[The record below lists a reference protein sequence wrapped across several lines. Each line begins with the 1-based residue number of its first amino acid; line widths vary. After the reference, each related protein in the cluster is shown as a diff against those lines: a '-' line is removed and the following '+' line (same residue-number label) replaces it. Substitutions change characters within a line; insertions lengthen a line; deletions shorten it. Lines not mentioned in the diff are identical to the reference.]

1 MNKLYIA
8 IFGLLIWSGCTSPE
22 NKNANVVSEKPL
34 FKLLD
39 STRTNIFF
47 SNRISEDFDR
57 NIFNYP
63 AFYNGSGVAVGD
75 LNGDGRDEVYLS
87 GNMSGNKLYFNQ
99 GDMQFVD
106 ITDISGTAGKTEGWK
121 NGVNMVDVNGDGKLD
136 IYVCYSGDFDENT
149 RKNQLFIN
157 QGLNAEG
164 MPTFKDEAEAYGLD
178 DPAYST
184 QSYFFDYDR
193 DGDLDLLLVNE
204 NIKVLSNLDDI
215 TIQALRKKSDP
226 FSGSKFYRNDK
237 GHFVDVTEKTGINH
251 SVLSYGLSASISD
264 VNGDGW
270 PDMYVSND
278 YSIQDHLYINNK
290 NGTFTDQLT
299 ANLDH
304 ISMYSMGNNIS
315 DINNDGLPDIYTLDM
330 IPEDNK
336 RQKLL
341 QGFDNYEYFYLN
353 LRNGLYY
360 QYMRNMMHINN
371 GNGTF
376 SEVGQLAGVSNT
388 DWSWAPLFADFD
400 NDGWKDLFVTN
411 GYLHDFTNMDVV
423 KYNENY
429 FRSINGEV
437 EPKHIME
444 MLSKLPSS
452 DVKNYIYKN
461 NGDLTFTNKVMNWG
475 FDASSNSSGAV
486 YSDLDNDG
494 DLDLI
499 VNNLN
504 KPAFIYQNQSDSIK
518 HYLKVKLK
526 GLKGNTDGLGAKVTI
541 YYGNKLQLVD
551 QMPAKGY
558 LSSVSSTLHFGLGK
572 EKGVD
577 SVRVLWVTGKQQVIK
592 NVQADL
598 TLYVNELE
606 AVNSYHAPVIPPPL
620 FKAVSAPLAY
630 TQVKNTINDFKRQT
644 LLVNALSF
652 SGPCMAKA
660 DVNGDGLEDV
670 FVGGDVNT
678 AGTVFIQQKN
688 GSFKGSQTGFE
699 QDKASE
705 DADAIFFDANHD
717 GFQDLYVVSGGYNN
731 YAVND
736 VLLQDRLYLNDGK
749 GNFSKSSD
757 ALPQMRSSKS
767 CARVADFNG
776 DGYPDIFVGGRVI
789 PSRYPEAPESY
800 LLINDGKG
808 HFKDQLE
815 KVSPGIKLIG
825 MVTDAAWVDLNGD
838 KKLDLITVGEWM
850 PIKVFINSNGKL
862 VDKTTTYFDKEYS
875 GFWNKISVA
884 DMNGDGKPD
893 LIVGNLGL
901 NSQCKVSD
909 TEPAEMIFKDFD
921 DNGAVDPIM
930 CFYIMGKSYP
940 YITRDEMLDQ
950 MSVMRPRFPDYTS
963 YANMA
968 MKDIFTEEELKGAKT
983 LKANYLKTAYFES
996 AKDGK
1001 FKEKPLPVQAQFSP
1015 VFSIT
1020 PEDFDGDGF
1029 KDIVLF
1035 GNINQS
1041 RLRFGKYDANHG
1053 ILLKGNGKGS
1063 FSYVSQQKS
1072 GFNIRGDVRSAI
1084 TINNTLI
1091 LGINQDKM
1099 RAFHFGNDDPTKK
1112 SN

>member
-1 MNKLYIA
+1 MKHFYFLIA
-8 IFGLLIWSGCTSPE
+8 GLLLLSACNRSGTSD
-22 NKNANVVSEKPL
+22 KDQVDEKPL
-34 FKLLD
+34 FTLLD
-39 STRTNIFF
+39 STKTKIYFHNNINETFEH
-47 SNRISEDFDR
+47 NV
-57 NIFNYP
+57 FNYP

-87 GNMSGNKLYFNQ
+87 GNMTGNKLYFNQ

-106 ITDISGTAGKTEGWK
+106 ITEIAGVAGRPGTWK
-121 NGVNMVDVNGDGKLD
+121 NGVNMADVNGDGKVD
-136 IYVCYSGDFDENT
+136 IYICYSGDYDT
-149 RKNQLFIN
+149 DLRRNQLFIN
-157 QGLNAEG
+157 QGLDAEG
-164 MPTFKDEAEAYGLD
+164 LPRFVDEAKKYGLD

-204 NIKVLSNLDDI
+204 NIKVLTNLDDV
-215 TIQALRKKSDP
+215 TIQELRKTADQM
-226 FSGSKFYRNDK
+226 SGSKLYRND
-237 GHFVDVTEKTGINH
+237 GNRFTNVTVKAGLNN
-251 SVLSYGLSASISD
+251 SVLSYGLSAAISD
-264 VNGDGW
+264 VNNDGW

-290 NGTFTDQLT
+290 NGTFTDQLS

-315 DINNDGLPDIYTLDM
+315 DVNNDGLPDIYTLDM

-341 QGFDNYEYFYLN
+341 QGFDNYEFFYLN

-360 QYMRNMMHINN
+360 QYMRNMLHINN
-371 GNGTF
+371 GNGSF
-376 SEVGQLAGVSNT
+376 SEIGQLSGISNT

-429 FRSINGEV
+429 FKSINGNV
-437 EPKHIME
+437 EPKHIMQ

-461 NGDLTFTNKVMNWG
+461 NGDLTFTKKVSNWG
-475 FDASSNSSGAV
+475 FETPSNSSGAV

-504 KPAFIYQNQSDSIK
+504 KAAFVYQNNGDTTA

-526 GLKGNTDGLGAKVTI
+526 GNNKNTDGLGTKVTI
-541 YYGNKLQLVD
+541 YYGNKIQWLD

-558 LSSVSSTLHFGLGK
+558 LSSVSSMLHFGLGK
-572 EKGVD
+572 QKTID
-577 SVRVLWVTGKQQVIK
+577 SVRVVWLSGKQQVLK
-592 NVQADL
+592 NVLTDL
-598 TLYVNELE
+598 TLYVNEKDALDIY
-606 AVNSYHAPVIPPPL
+606 SAPKQKVPL
-620 FKAVSAPLAY
+620 FKEIVSPVQYAQA
-630 TQVKNTINDFKRQT
+630 KNTINDFKRQT

-670 FVGGDVNT
+670 FVGGDINV
-678 AGTVFIQQKN
+678 AGSLYLQQK
-688 GSFKGSQTGFE
+688 GGKFLATAKQFE
-699 QDKASE
+699 LDKASQ

-717 GFQDLYVVSGGYNN
+717 GFQDLYVASGGYNS
-731 YAVND
+731 YAIND
-736 VLLQDRLYLNDGK
+736 PLFQDRLYLNDGK
-749 GNFSKSSD
+749 GKFTKIPS
-757 ALPQMRSSKS
+757 ALPQMLSSKS
-767 CARVADFNG
+767 CARVGDFNG
-776 DGYPDIFVGGRVI
+776 DGNPDIFVGGRVI
-789 PSRYPEAPESY
+789 PSRYPEAPQSY

-808 HFKDQLE
+808 NFKDQIDKIAPSL
-815 KVSPGIKLIG
+815 KTAG
-825 MVTDAAWVDLNGD
+825 MVTDAAWIDLNSD
-838 KKLDLITVGEWM
+838 KKQDLILVGEWM
-850 PIKVFINSNGKL
+850 PIAAYINTGSKL
-862 VDKTTTYFDKEYS
+862 ENKTTKYFDKEYS
-875 GFWNKISVA
+875 GFWNKLKVE

-909 TEPAEMIFKDFD
+909 AEPAEMIYKDFD

-950 MSVMRPRFPDYTS
+950 ISLMRPRFPDYKS
-963 YANMA
+963 YAEA
-968 MKDIFTEEELKGAKT
+968 EMKDIFTKEELEGAKT

-996 AKDGK
+996 GKDGR
-1001 FKEKPLPVQAQFSP
+1001 FKEKNLPIEAQFSP
-1015 VFSIT
+1015 VFTIT
-1020 PEDFDGDGF
+1020 PLDYDGDGK
-1029 KDIVLF
+1029 KDLILC
-1035 GNINQS
+1035 GNLNQS
-1041 RLRFGKYDANHG
+1041 RLRFGKYDANDG

-1063 FSYVSQQKS
+1063 FTYIPQQLS
-1072 GFNIRGDVRSAI
+1072 GFKIKGDVRSVVKVG
-1084 TINNTLI
+1084 NTL
-1091 LGINQDKM
+1091 LFGINQEKL
-1099 RAFHFGNDDPTKK
+1099 RAYQFDSK
-1112 SN
+1112 

>member
-1 MNKLYIA
+1 MNKAYLVIA
-8 IFGLLIWSGCTSPE
+8 GLLLWSGCKSSDTKDASAPIE
-22 NKNANVVSEKPL
+22 NPL

-39 STRTNIFF
+39 STKTNIHF
-47 SNRISEDFDR
+47 SNRITEDFDR

-87 GNMSGNKLYFNQ
+87 GNMTGSKLYFNQ
-99 GDMQFVD
+99 GDMHFID
-106 ITDISGTAGKTEGWK
+106 ITELSGTAGRELGWR

-164 MPTFKDEAEAYGLD
+164 MPTFKDEAEAYGLA
-178 DPAYST
+178 DPSYST

-193 DGDLDLLLVNE
+193 DGDLDMLLVNE
-204 NIKVLSNLDDI
+204 NIKVLSNLDDV
-215 TIQALRKKSDP
+215 TIQDLRKKSDRY
-226 FSGSKFYRNDK
+226 SGSKFFRNDNN
-237 GHFVDVTEKTGINH
+237 HFVDVTVASGINH
-251 SVLSYGLSASISD
+251 SVLSYGLSASVAD

-270 PDMYVSND
+270 PDMYISND

-290 NGTFTDQLT
+290 NGTFTDKLSS
-299 ANLDH
+299 NLDH

-315 DINNDGLPDIYTLDM
+315 DINNDGRPDIYTLDM

-341 QGFDNYEYFYLN
+341 QGFDNYEFFYMN

-360 QYMRNMMHINN
+360 QYMRNMLHVNN

-376 SEVGQLAGVSNT
+376 SEVGQLSGISNT

-429 FRSINGEV
+429 FKSINGEV

-461 NGDLTFTNKVMNWG
+461 NGDLTFTNKVRNWG
-475 FDASSNSSGAV
+475 FEAGSNSSGAV
-486 YSDLDNDG
+486 YSDLDDDG

-504 KPAFIYQNQSDSIK
+504 KPAFIYQNQGDSTK

-526 GLKGNTDGLGAKVTI
+526 GLKGNTDGLGAKVTVF
-541 YYGNKLQLVD
+541 YGDKLQLVD

-558 LSSVSSTLHFGLGK
+558 LSSVSSMLHFGLGK
-572 EKGVD
+572 LKSVD
-577 SVRVLWVTGKQQVIK
+577 SVRIVWNSGKQQVIK

-598 TLYVNELE
+598 ILYVNEVE
-606 AVNSYHAPVIPPPL
+606 ATGIYHSPKTTAPL
-620 FKAVSAPLAY
+620 FKAINSPIASAQKP
-630 TQVKNTINDFKRQT
+630 NNINDFKRQT
-644 LLVNALSF
+644 LLLNALSF

-660 DVNGDGLEDV
+660 DINGDGLEDV

-678 AGTVFIQQKN
+678 AGTIYIQQK
-688 GSFKGSQTGFE
+688 GGQFKGNTSAFDI
-699 QDKASE
+699 DKASE
-705 DADAIFFDANHD
+705 DADAVFFDANHD
-717 GFQDLYVVSGGYNN
+717 GYPDLYVASGGYNDF
-731 YAVND
+731 AVND
-736 VLLQDRLYLNDGK
+736 PLLQDRLYLNDGK
-749 GNFSKSSD
+749 GNFSKSLNT
-757 ALPQMRSSKS
+757 LPQMRSSKS
-767 CARVADFNG
+767 CARVGDFNG
-776 DGYPDIFVGGRVI
+776 DGHLDVFVGGRVI

-808 HFKDQLE
+808 HFKDQL
-815 KVSPGIKLIG
+815 KSIASNIKSIG
-825 MVTDAAWVDLNGD
+825 MITDAAWIDLNGD
-838 KKLDLITVGEWM
+838 KKQDLIIIGEWM
-850 PIKVFINSNGKL
+850 PIKAFINSNGKL
-862 VDKTTTYFDKEYS
+862 VDKTSSYFEKDYA
-875 GFWNKISVA
+875 GFWNRLQVE

-909 TEPAEMIFKDFD
+909 KQHAEMIYKDFD

-940 YITRDEMLDQ
+940 YITRDELLDQ

-963 YANMA
+963 YADA
-968 MKDIFTEEELKGAKT
+968 GMKDIFTEEELKDAKN

-996 AKDGK
+996 GRDGR
-1001 FKEKPLPVQAQFSP
+1001 FKEKPLPIQAQFSP
-1015 VFSIT
+1015 VFTIT
-1020 PEDFDGDGF
+1020 PGDFDGDGY
-1029 KDIVLF
+1029 KDLLLC

-1053 ILLKGNGKGS
+1053 IFLKGNGKGA
-1063 FSYVSQQKS
+1063 FSYVSQYLS
-1072 GFNIRGDVRSAI
+1072 GLDLRGDVRSAI
-1084 TINNTLI
+1084 TINNTVLF
-1091 LGINQDKM
+1091 GINQDKV
-1099 RAFHFGNDDPTKK
+1099 RAFKYK
-1112 SN
+1112 

>member
-1 MNKLYIA
+1 MNKAYLVIA
-8 IFGLLIWSGCTSPE
+8 GLLLWSGCKSSDTKDASAPIE
-22 NKNANVVSEKPL
+22 NPL

-39 STRTNIFF
+39 STKTNIHF
-47 SNRISEDFDR
+47 SNRITEDFDR

-87 GNMSGNKLYFNQ
+87 GNMTGSKLYFNQ
-99 GDMQFVD
+99 GDMHFID
-106 ITDISGTAGKTEGWK
+106 ITELSGTAGREVGWR

-164 MPTFKDEAEAYGLD
+164 MPTFKDEAEAYGLA
-178 DPAYST
+178 DPSYST

-193 DGDLDLLLVNE
+193 DGDLDMLLVNE
-204 NIKVLSNLDDI
+204 NIKVLSNLDDV
-215 TIQALRKKSDP
+215 TIQDLRKKSDRY
-226 FSGSKFYRNDK
+226 SGSKFFRNDNN
-237 GHFVDVTEKTGINH
+237 HFVDVTVASGINH
-251 SVLSYGLSASISD
+251 SVLSYGLSASIAD

-290 NGTFTDQLT
+290 NGTFTDRLSS
-299 ANLDH
+299 NLDH

-315 DINNDGLPDIYTLDM
+315 DINNDGRPDIYTLDM

-341 QGFDNYEYFYLN
+341 QGFDNYEFFYMN

-360 QYMRNMMHINN
+360 QYMRNMLHINN

-376 SEVGQLAGVSNT
+376 SEVGQLSGISNT

-461 NGDLTFTNKVMNWG
+461 NGDLTFTNKVRNWG
-475 FDASSNSSGAV
+475 FEAGSNSSGAV
-486 YSDLDNDG
+486 YSDLDDDG

-504 KPAFIYQNQSDSIK
+504 KPAFIYQNQGDSTK

-526 GLKGNTDGLGAKVTI
+526 GLKGNTDGLGAKVTVF
-541 YYGNKLQLVD
+541 YGDKLQLVD

-558 LSSVSSTLHFGLGK
+558 LSSVSSMLHFGLGK
-572 EKGVD
+572 LKSVD
-577 SVRVLWVTGKQQVIK
+577 SVRIVWNSGKQQVIK
-592 NVQADL
+592 KVQADL
-598 TLYVNELE
+598 ILYVNEVE
-606 AVNSYHAPVIPPPL
+606 ATGTYQSLKTTAPL
-620 FKAVSAPLAY
+620 FKAINSPIASAQKP
-630 TQVKNTINDFKRQT
+630 NNINDFKRQT

-660 DVNGDGLEDV
+660 DINGDGLEDV

-678 AGTVFIQQKN
+678 AGTIYIQQK
-688 GSFKGSQTGFE
+688 GGQFKGNTSAFDI
-699 QDKASE
+699 DKASE
-705 DADAIFFDANHD
+705 DADAVFFDANHD
-717 GFQDLYVVSGGYNN
+717 GYPDLYVASGGYNDF
-731 YAVND
+731 AVND
-736 VLLQDRLYLNDGK
+736 PLLQDRLYLNDGK
-749 GNFSKSSD
+749 GNFSKSLN
-757 ALPQMRSSKS
+757 ALPQIRSSKS
-767 CARVADFNG
+767 CARVGDFNG
-776 DGYPDIFVGGRVI
+776 DGHLDVFVGGRVI

-808 HFKDQLE
+808 HFKDQL
-815 KVSPGIKLIG
+815 KSIASSIKSIG
-825 MVTDAAWVDLNGD
+825 MVTDAAWIDLNGD
-838 KKLDLITVGEWM
+838 RKQDLVLIGEWM
-850 PIKVFINSNGKL
+850 PIKAFINSNGKL
-862 VDKTTTYFDKEYS
+862 VDKTSSYFDKDYA
-875 GFWNKISVA
+875 GFWSRLQVE

-909 TEPAEMIFKDFD
+909 KQPAEMIYKDFD

-940 YITRDEMLDQ
+940 YITRDELLDQ

-963 YANMA
+963 YADA
-968 MKDIFTEEELKGAKT
+968 GMKDIFTEEELKDAKT

-996 AKDGK
+996 GRDGR
-1001 FKEKPLPVQAQFSP
+1001 FKEKPLPIQVQFSP
-1015 VFSIT
+1015 VFTIT
-1020 PEDFDGDGF
+1020 PGDFDGDGY
-1029 KDIVLF
+1029 KDLLLG

-1053 ILLKGNGKGS
+1053 IFLKGNGKGA
-1063 FSYVSQQKS
+1063 FSYVPQYLS
-1072 GFNIRGDVRSAI
+1072 GLDLRGDVRSAI
-1084 TINNTLI
+1084 TINNTVLF
-1091 LGINQDKM
+1091 GINQDKV
-1099 RAFHFGNDDPTKK
+1099 RAFKYK
-1112 SN
+1112 

>member
-1 MNKLYIA
+1 MYKIYIVLA
-8 IFGLLIWSGCTSPE
+8 GLFLWSGCKSPG
-22 NKNANVVSEKPL
+22 ANDASVTEEKPL

-39 STRTNIFF
+39 STKTNIHF
-47 SNRISEDFDR
+47 SNRITENFDR

-87 GNMSGNKLYFNQ
+87 GNMTGSKLYFNQ

-106 ITDISGTAGKTEGWK
+106 ITELSGTAGRAVGWK

-136 IYVCYSGDFDENT
+136 IYVCYSGDFDEAT

-157 QGLNAEG
+157 QGLNADG
-164 MPTFKDEAEAYGLD
+164 MPTFKDEAEAYGLA
-178 DPAYST
+178 DPSYST

-193 DGDLDLLLVNE
+193 DGDLDMLLVNE
-204 NIKVLSNLDDI
+204 NIKVLSNLDDV
-215 TIQALRKKSDP
+215 TIQDLRKKSDP
-226 FSGSKFYRNDK
+226 YSGSKFFRNDNN
-237 GHFVDVTEKTGINH
+237 HFVDVTVKTGINH

-290 NGTFTDQLT
+290 NGTFTDKLT
-299 ANLDH
+299 SSLDH

-341 QGFDNYEYFYLN
+341 QGFDNYEFFYLN

-360 QYMRNMMHINN
+360 QYMRNMLHINN
-371 GNGTF
+371 GNGSF
-376 SEVGQLAGVSNT
+376 SEVGQLSGVSNT

-429 FRSINGEV
+429 FKSIGGEV

-461 NGDLTFTNKVMNWG
+461 NGDLTFTNKIKSWG
-475 FDASSNSSGAV
+475 FEAGSNSSGAV
-486 YSDLDNDG
+486 YSDLDDDG
-494 DLDLI
+494 DLDLV

-504 KPAFIYQNQSDSIK
+504 KPAFIYQNQGDSTK

-526 GLKGNTDGLGAKVTI
+526 GLKGNTDGLGAKVTVF
-541 YYGNKLQLVD
+541 YGDKIQLVD

-558 LSSVSSTLHFGLGK
+558 LSSVSSLLHFGLGK
-572 EKGVD
+572 LKAVD
-577 SVRVLWVTGKQQVIK
+577 SVRVIWVTGKQQIIK
-592 NVQADL
+592 KVQADL
-598 TLYVNELE
+598 TLYVNEAE
-606 AVNSYHAPVIPPPL
+606 AKGNYQLPKVAVPL
-620 FKAVSAPLAY
+620 FQSINSPIASA
-630 TQVKNTINDFKRQT
+630 QSKNNINDFKRQT

-678 AGTVFIQQKN
+678 AGAIYLQQK
-688 GSFKGSQTGFE
+688 GGQFKGSTAGFE
-699 QDKASE
+699 VDKASE
-705 DADAIFFDANHD
+705 DADAVFFDANHD
-717 GFQDLYVVSGGYNN
+717 GYPDLYVASGGYNN
-731 YAVND
+731 FAVND

-749 GNFSKSSD
+749 GKFTKSLD

-767 CARVADFNG
+767 CARIGDFNG
-776 DGYPDIFVGGRVI
+776 DGNPDVFVGGRVI

-800 LLINDGKG
+800 LLISDGKG
-808 HFKDQLE
+808 HFTNQLQ
-815 KVSPGIKLIG
+815 KIAPGIRSIG
-825 MVTDAAWVDLNGD
+825 MVTDATWIDLNGD
-838 KKLDLITVGEWM
+838 KKQDLVIVGEWM
-850 PIKVFINSNGKL
+850 PIKAFINNNGKL
-862 VDKTTTYFDKEYS
+862 QDKTSNYFDKEYS
-875 GFWNKISVA
+875 GFWNRLQVS
-884 DMNGDGKPD
+884 DMNGDGKLD

-909 TEPAEMIFKDFD
+909 KEPAEMIYKDFD

-940 YITRDEMLDQ
+940 YITRDELLDQ
-950 MSVMRPRFPDYTS
+950 MSIMRPKFPDYTS
-963 YANMA
+963 YANAGMTE
-968 MKDIFTEEELKGAKT
+968 IFTPEELEGAKK
-983 LKANYLKTAYFES
+983 LKANYLKTAYFEGG
-996 AKDGK
+996 KNGK
-1001 FKEKPLPVQAQFSP
+1001 FHEKPLPIQAQFSP
-1015 VFSIT
+1015 VFTIT
-1020 PEDFDGDGF
+1020 PGDFDGDGF
-1029 KDIVLF
+1029 KDLILC

-1053 ILLKGNGKGS
+1053 ILLKGNGKGG
-1063 FSYVSQQKS
+1063 FTYVSQQRS
-1072 GFNIRGDVRSAI
+1072 GLKISGDVRSAI
-1084 TINNTLI
+1084 TLNKSVLF
-1091 LGINQDKM
+1091 GINQDKM
-1099 RAFHFGNDDPTKK
+1099 RAFKFQ
-1112 SN
+1112 

>member
-1 MNKLYIA
+1 MNKAYIV
-8 IFGLLIWSGCTSPE
+8 IVGLFLWSGCKSPSANDTSVPAE
-22 NKNANVVSEKPL
+22 DAL

-39 STRTNIFF
+39 STRTNIHF
-47 SNRISEDFDR
+47 SNRITENFDR

-75 LNGDGRDEVYLS
+75 LNGDGKDEVYLS
-87 GNMSGNKLYFNQ
+87 GNMTGSKLYLNR

-106 ITDISGTAGKTEGWK
+106 ITDISGTAGRAEGWR

-136 IYVCYSGDFDENT
+136 IYICYSGDFDADT

-157 QGLNAEG
+157 QGLNVDG
-164 MPTFKDEAEAYGLD
+164 IPTFKDEAEAYGLA
-178 DPAYST
+178 DPSYST

-193 DGDLDLLLVNE
+193 DGDLDMLLVNE
-204 NIKVLSNLDDI
+204 NIKVLSNLDDV
-215 TIQALRKKSDP
+215 TIQELRKKSDP
-226 FSGSKFYRNDK
+226 FSGCKFFRNDNN
-237 GHFVDVTEKTGINH
+237 HFSDVTTKSGINN

-290 NGTFTDQLT
+290 NGTFTDKLSS
-299 ANLDH
+299 NLDH

-341 QGFDNYEYFYLN
+341 QGFDNYEFFYLN

-360 QYMRNMMHINN
+360 QYMRNMLHINN

-376 SEVGQLAGVSNT
+376 SEVGQLSGVSNT

-429 FRSINGEV
+429 FRSIGGDV

-461 NGDLTFTNKVMNWG
+461 NGDLTFTNKVASWG
-475 FDASSNSSGAV
+475 FDAGSNSSGAV
-486 YSDLDNDG
+486 YSDLDEDG
-494 DLDLI
+494 DLDLV

-504 KPAFIYQNQSDSIK
+504 KTAFIYQNQGDSTK

-526 GLKGNTDGLGAKVTI
+526 GLKGNTDGLGAKVTV
-541 YYGNKLQLVD
+541 YYRDKLQLVD

-558 LSSVSSTLHFGLGK
+558 LSSVSSMLHFGLGK
-572 EKGVD
+572 EKAVD
-577 SVRVLWVTGKQQVIK
+577 SVRVVWVTGKQQVLK

-598 TLYVNELE
+598 TLYVNEND
-606 AVNSYHAPVIPPPL
+606 ATGKYQSAKSPVPL
-620 FKAVSAPLAY
+620 FKKVNSPIASAQKA
-630 TQVKNTINDFKRQT
+630 NSINDFKRQT

-652 SGPCMAKA
+652 SGPCMTKA
-660 DVNGDGLEDV
+660 DVDGDGLEDV

-678 AGTVFIQQKN
+678 AGTVYIKQKN
-688 GSFKGSQTGFE
+688 GQFKGSTTGFE
-699 QDKASE
+699 ADKASE
-705 DADAIFFDANHD
+705 DADAVFLDANSD
-717 GFQDLYVVSGGYNN
+717 GFQDLYVVSGGYHNF
-731 YAVND
+731 AVND

-749 GNFSKSSD
+749 GNFNKSLD
-757 ALPQMRSSKS
+757 ALPAMRSSKS
-767 CARVADFNG
+767 CARVGDFNG
-776 DGYPDIFVGGRVI
+776 DGKPDVFLGGRVI
-789 PSRYPEAPESY
+789 PSRYPEAPESF

-808 HFKDQLE
+808 HFKDQLS
-815 KVSPGIKLIG
+815 KIAPGIKRLG
-825 MVTDAAWVDLNGD
+825 MVTDAAWIDLNGD
-838 KKLDLITVGEWM
+838 KKQDLIVIGEWM
-850 PIKVFINSNGKL
+850 PIKAFINSNGKL
-862 VDKTTTYFDKEYS
+862 QDKTTSYFDKEYA
-875 GFWNKISVA
+875 GFWNRLRVE

-909 TEPAEMIFKDFD
+909 KEPAEMIYKDFD

-930 CFYIMGKSYP
+930 CFYIMGKTYP
-940 YITRDEMLDQ
+940 YITRDELLDQ
-950 MSVMRPRFPDYTS
+950 ISVMRPRFPDYTS
-963 YANMA
+963 YANAGMTE
-968 MKDIFTEEELKGAKT
+968 IFTEEELDGAKK

-996 AKDGK
+996 GKGGK
-1001 FKEKPLPVQAQFSP
+1001 FQEKQMPIQAQFSP

-1020 PEDFDGDGF
+1020 PGDFDGDGF
-1029 KDIVLF
+1029 KDLILC

-1053 ILLKGNGKGS
+1053 ILLKGNGKGG
-1063 FSYVSQQKS
+1063 FIYVPQRSS
-1072 GFNIRGDVRSAI
+1072 GLDIRGDVRSAVVLD
-1084 TINNTLI
+1084 NTLI
-1091 LGINQDKM
+1091 FGLNQKEVK
-1099 RAFHFGNDDPTKK
+1099 AFQFKK
-1112 SN
+1112 RTP

>member
-1 MNKLYIA
+1 MNKAYLVIA
-8 IFGLLIWSGCTSPE
+8 GLLLWSGCKSSDTKDASAPIE
-22 NKNANVVSEKPL
+22 NPL

-39 STRTNIFF
+39 STKTNIHF
-47 SNRISEDFDR
+47 SNRITEDFDR

-87 GNMSGNKLYFNQ
+87 GNMTGSKLYFNQ
-99 GDMQFVD
+99 GDMHFID
-106 ITDISGTAGKTEGWK
+106 ITELSGTAGRELGWR

-164 MPTFKDEAEAYGLD
+164 MPTFKDEAEAYGLA
-178 DPAYST
+178 DPSYST

-193 DGDLDLLLVNE
+193 DGDLDMLLVNE
-204 NIKVLSNLDDI
+204 NIKVLSNLDDV
-215 TIQALRKKSDP
+215 TIQDLRKKSDRY
-226 FSGSKFYRNDK
+226 SGSKFFRNDNN
-237 GHFVDVTEKTGINH
+237 HFVDVTVASGINH
-251 SVLSYGLSASISD
+251 SVLSYGLSASVAD

-290 NGTFTDQLT
+290 NGTFTDKLSS
-299 ANLDH
+299 NLDH

-315 DINNDGLPDIYTLDM
+315 DINNDGRPDIYTLDM

-341 QGFDNYEYFYLN
+341 QGFDNYEFFYMN

-360 QYMRNMMHINN
+360 QYMRNMLHVNN

-376 SEVGQLAGVSNT
+376 SEVGQLSGISNT

-461 NGDLTFTNKVMNWG
+461 NGDLTFTNKVRNWG
-475 FDASSNSSGAV
+475 FEAGSNSSGAV
-486 YSDLDNDG
+486 YSDLDDDG

-504 KPAFIYQNQSDSIK
+504 KPAFIYQNQGDSAK

-526 GLKGNTDGLGAKVTI
+526 GLKGNTDGLGAKVTVF
-541 YYGNKLQLVD
+541 YGDKLQLVD

-558 LSSVSSTLHFGLGK
+558 LSSVSSMLHFGLGK
-572 EKGVD
+572 LKSVD
-577 SVRVLWVTGKQQVIK
+577 SVRIVWNSGKQQVIK
-592 NVQADL
+592 KVQADL
-598 TLYVNELE
+598 ILYVNEVE
-606 AVNSYHAPVIPPPL
+606 ATGTYQSP
-620 FKAVSAPLAY
+620 KTTAPLLKAINSPIASA
-630 TQVKNTINDFKRQT
+630 QKPNNINDFKRQT

-660 DVNGDGLEDV
+660 DINGDGLEDV

-678 AGTVFIQQKN
+678 AGTIYIQQKD
-688 GSFKGSQTGFE
+688 GQFKGNTSAFDI
-699 QDKASE
+699 DKASE
-705 DADAIFFDANHD
+705 DADAVFFDANHD
-717 GFQDLYVVSGGYNN
+717 GYPDLYVASGGYNDF
-731 YAVND
+731 AVND
-736 VLLQDRLYLNDGK
+736 PLLQDRLYLNDGK
-749 GNFSKSSD
+749 GNFSKSLN
-757 ALPQMRSSKS
+757 ALPQIRSSKS
-767 CARVADFNG
+767 CARVGDFNG
-776 DGYPDIFVGGRVI
+776 DGHLDVFVGGRVI

-808 HFKDQLE
+808 HFKDQL
-815 KVSPGIKLIG
+815 KSIASSIKSIG
-825 MVTDAAWVDLNGD
+825 MVTDAAWIDLNGD
-838 KKLDLITVGEWM
+838 RKQDLIIIGEWM
-850 PIKVFINSNGKL
+850 PIKAFINSNGKL
-862 VDKTTTYFDKEYS
+862 VDKTNSYFDKDYA
-875 GFWNKISVA
+875 GFWSRLQVE
-884 DMNGDGKPD
+884 DMNGDGKRD

-909 TEPAEMIFKDFD
+909 KQPAEMIYKDFD

-930 CFYIMGKSYP
+930 CFYIKGKSYP
-940 YITRDEMLDQ
+940 YITRDELLDQ

-963 YANMA
+963 YADA
-968 MKDIFTEEELKGAKT
+968 GMKDIFTEEELKGAKT

-996 AKDGK
+996 GRDGR
-1001 FKEKPLPVQAQFSP
+1001 FKEKPLPIQVQFSP
-1015 VFSIT
+1015 VFTIT
-1020 PEDFDGDGF
+1020 PGDFDGDGY
-1029 KDIVLF
+1029 KDLLLC

-1053 ILLKGNGKGS
+1053 IFLKGNGKGA
-1063 FSYVSQQKS
+1063 FSYVPQYLS
-1072 GFNIRGDVRSAI
+1072 GLDLRGDVRSAI
-1084 TINNTLI
+1084 TINNTL
-1091 LGINQDKM
+1091 LFGINQDKV
-1099 RAFHFGNDDPTKK
+1099 RAFKYK
-1112 SN
+1112 

>member
-1 MNKLYIA
+1 MNKAYLVIA
-8 IFGLLIWSGCTSPE
+8 GLLLWSGCKSSDTKDASAPIE
-22 NKNANVVSEKPL
+22 NPL

-39 STRTNIFF
+39 STKTNIHF
-47 SNRISEDFDR
+47 SNRITEDFDR

-87 GNMSGNKLYFNQ
+87 GNMTGSKLYFNQ
-99 GDMQFVD
+99 GDMHFID
-106 ITDISGTAGKTEGWK
+106 ITELSGTAGRELGWR

-164 MPTFKDEAEAYGLD
+164 MPTFKDEAEAYGLA
-178 DPAYST
+178 DPSYST

-193 DGDLDLLLVNE
+193 DGDLDMLLVNE
-204 NIKVLSNLDDI
+204 NIKVLSNLDDV
-215 TIQALRKKSDP
+215 TIQDLRKKSDRY
-226 FSGSKFYRNDK
+226 SGSKFFRNDNN
-237 GHFVDVTEKTGINH
+237 HFVDVTVASGINH
-251 SVLSYGLSASISD
+251 SVLSYGLSASIAD

-290 NGTFTDQLT
+290 NGTFTDKLSS
-299 ANLDH
+299 NLDH

-315 DINNDGLPDIYTLDM
+315 DINNDGRPDIYTLDM

-341 QGFDNYEYFYLN
+341 QGFDNYEFFYMN

-360 QYMRNMMHINN
+360 QYMRNMLHVNN

-376 SEVGQLAGVSNT
+376 SEVGQLSGISNT

-461 NGDLTFTNKVMNWG
+461 NGDLTFTNKVRNWG
-475 FDASSNSSGAV
+475 FEAGSNSSGAV
-486 YSDLDNDG
+486 YSDLDDDG

-504 KPAFIYQNQSDSIK
+504 KPAFIYQNQGDSTK

-526 GLKGNTDGLGAKVTI
+526 GLKGNTDGLGAKVTVF
-541 YYGNKLQLVD
+541 YGDKLQLVD

-558 LSSVSSTLHFGLGK
+558 LSSVSSMLHFGLGK
-572 EKGVD
+572 LKSVD
-577 SVRVLWVTGKQQVIK
+577 SVRIVWNSGKQQVIK

-598 TLYVNELE
+598 ILYVNEVE
-606 AVNSYHAPVIPPPL
+606 ATGIYHSPKTTAPL
-620 FKAVSAPLAY
+620 FKAINSPIASAQKP
-630 TQVKNTINDFKRQT
+630 NNINDFKRQT

-660 DVNGDGLEDV
+660 DINGDGLEDV

-678 AGTVFIQQKN
+678 AGTIYIQQK
-688 GSFKGSQTGFE
+688 GGQFKGNTSAFDI
-699 QDKASE
+699 DKASE
-705 DADAIFFDANHD
+705 DADAVFFDANHD
-717 GFQDLYVVSGGYNN
+717 GYPDLYVASGGYNDF
-731 YAVND
+731 AVND
-736 VLLQDRLYLNDGK
+736 PLLQDRLYLNDGK
-749 GNFSKSSD
+749 GNFSKSLNT
-757 ALPQMRSSKS
+757 LPQMRSSKS
-767 CARVADFNG
+767 CARVGDFNG
-776 DGYPDIFVGGRVI
+776 DGHLDVFVGGRVI

-808 HFKDQLE
+808 HFKDQL
-815 KVSPGIKLIG
+815 KSIASNIKSIG
-825 MVTDAAWVDLNGD
+825 MITDAAWIDLNGD
-838 KKLDLITVGEWM
+838 KKQDLIIIGEWM
-850 PIKVFINSNGKL
+850 PIKAFINSNGKL
-862 VDKTTTYFDKEYS
+862 VDKTSSYFEKDYA
-875 GFWNKISVA
+875 GFWNRLQVE

-909 TEPAEMIFKDFD
+909 KQHAEMIYKDFD

-940 YITRDEMLDQ
+940 YITRDELLDQ

-963 YANMA
+963 YADA
-968 MKDIFTEEELKGAKT
+968 GMKDIFTEEELKDAKN

-996 AKDGK
+996 GRDGR
-1001 FKEKPLPVQAQFSP
+1001 FKEKPLPIQAQFSP
-1015 VFSIT
+1015 VFTIT
-1020 PEDFDGDGF
+1020 PGDFDGDGY
-1029 KDIVLF
+1029 KDLLLC

-1053 ILLKGNGKGS
+1053 IFLKGNGKGA
-1063 FSYVSQQKS
+1063 FSYVSQYLS
-1072 GFNIRGDVRSAI
+1072 GLDLRGDVRSAI
-1084 TINNTLI
+1084 TINNTVLF
-1091 LGINQDKM
+1091 GINQDKV
-1099 RAFHFGNDDPTKK
+1099 RAFKYK
-1112 SN
+1112 